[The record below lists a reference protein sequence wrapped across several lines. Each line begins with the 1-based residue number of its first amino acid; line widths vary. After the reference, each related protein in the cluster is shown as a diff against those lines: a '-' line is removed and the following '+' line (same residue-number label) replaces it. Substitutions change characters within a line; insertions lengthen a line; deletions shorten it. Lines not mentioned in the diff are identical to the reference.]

1 MVNRVTAR
9 ATRRQCFVVARRIA
23 PLPLPP
29 PLDLPDRAAEA
40 LARLLPVLGCGEEAA
55 AVAFDGLAAL
65 QPDSDKAAADL
76 LLTIAAEERIH
87 DALLWQLR
95 AGLPDPA
102 LAEHMLAATRQ
113 LHLALSEDGPVQH
126 FARIAALDSALCLVL
141 GRMLRQGTPI
151 SQDRISAPVLRRIQQ
166 DEARH
171 VRVSRMMV
179 HRAGVDPMLRGA
191 AARARAALADVLAL
205 AAAEFEA
212 LAVDPAW
219 LDCAVRRLPDG
230 LLA

>member
-1 MVNRVTAR
+1 MINRVTAR

-55 AVAFDGLAAL
+55 VAFDGLAAV

-102 LAEHMLAATRQ
+102 PGEYMLAATQQ

-179 HRAGVDPMLRGA
+179 HRAGVDPMLRGVA
-191 AARARAALADVLAL
+191 ASARVALADLLAL